1 MRNLLII
8 MFFSISFS
16 EEIVKDIIL
25 YDGFGDFRTNYPVK
39 IINYYLKY
47 DDKVLITKS
56 EHYFKSGELKKTDN
70 YKNGKLDGKIVEFDE
85 NKLIKSETNYTEGI
99 QNGPYFEYE
108 NGKMIKEGNLSEGK
122 KDGVWIDYYK
132 NGQIKYKRIYK
143 NDKVIEKLVLPDSKR
158 ANL

>member
-1 MRNLLII
+1 MRSLLII
-8 MFFSISFS
+8 IFFSFSFS

-25 YDGFGDFRTNYPVK
+25 YDSFGDFKTNYPIK
-39 IINYYLKY
+39 IVNYYLKHN
-47 DDKVLITKS
+47 DKILIIKS
-56 EHYFKSGELKKTDN
+56 EHYFKSGELKKIDN

-85 NKLIKSETNYTEGI
+85 NKLIKSEINYIEGI
-99 QNGPYFEYE
+99 QHGLYFEYE
-108 NGKMIKEGNLSEGK
+108 NGKMTKEGNLSEGK

-143 NDKVIEKLVLPDSKR
+143 NDKVIEKLILPDSKR